1 VSTKERATLATIEEL
16 EDIPV
21 ARYAALQAR
30 PALIR
35 PTTAFHWWP
44 KRLKKRQGPRRN

>member
-1 VSTKERATLATIEEL
+1 VSTQERATLATLEEL

-21 ARYAALQAR
+21 ARYTAWQAR
-30 PALIR
+30 LALIR
-35 PTTAFHWWP
+35 PTTTFHWWP